1 MNPKPLLALNHFT
14 VPCSF
19 NCVSLFCLSYL
30 VLSHRLQHKKR
41 AASVDLQPLHESKG
55 FTRAT
60 NAFSLLHACLLL
72 STRILDRGVLVGDKS
87 MLRKGLAVCSSDGLC
102 VRKCRFG
109 DGRGRKTTCSLA
121 HSQIVNYNVAGSS
134 HGGVAERLKA
144 AVLKTVRPERVSW
157 VRIPPPPPDFKGT

>member
-60 NAFSLLHACLLL
+60 NALSFSHDCPLL
-72 STRILDRGVLVGDKS
+72 STRILDRDLLTWARS
-87 MLRKGLAVCSSDGLC
+87 MSCKGLTVAAINGLYAF
-102 VRKCRFG
+102 KCRFG
-109 DGRGRKTTCSLA
+109 DGRRRKTACSLA
-121 HSQIVNYNVAGSS
+121 DWQIVNYNVAGSS

-157 VRIPPPPPDFKGT
+157 VRIPPPPPF